1 MSIFGRNRLPGA
13 GVGTK
18 INCKWAELIDTLII
32 GMIENAL
39 QLDYG
44 EMHNSVNLLNSFN
57 CTLKLSEVFG
67 T

>member
-1 MSIFGRNRLPGA
+1 MSVVYTIKESSKMSIFGRNRLPGA

-18 INCKWAELIDTLII
+18 INCKWAELIDTLIV

-44 EMHNSVNLLNSFN
+44 ER
-57 CTLKLSEVFG
+57 CITQ
-67 T
+67 